1 MGLLLAPGASA
12 RAGFDPVLLLPGG
25 QLLCCESCPAA
36 FHPDCLN
43 IAMPDGSWFCNDCRA
58 GKKPKYRDIIWVKL
72 GKYRWGG
79 GGEGLPSRW
88 FRVCPAELQRVLL
101 RWWPA
106 EIHHPRNI
114 PTNIQHLRH
123 EIGEFPVFFFGS
135 RDYFWT
141 HQGRVFPYMEGDRG
155 SKYQRTGIG
164 KVFKHGEA
172 LQRPRGSCGR
182 TRPPFKERPVFFKPV
197 LCPQLFWRPKLD
209 SRRLR

>member
-1 MGLLLAPGASA
+1 MSFSAFYLLHSWSSLLSLLLCFLSGLMGYVS
-12 RAGFDPVLLLPGG
+12 FTGG

-58 GKKPKYRDIIWVKL
+58 GKKPRYRDIIWVKL
-72 GKYRWGG
+72 GTYRWGD
-79 GGEGLPSRW
+79 LIY
-88 FRVCPAELQRVLL
+88 VLL
-101 RWWPA
+101 PDIPLETNTYQTSLPALVFLSRWWPA

-135 RDYFWT
+135 KDYFWT

-155 SKYQRTGIG
+155 SRHQRNGIG
-164 KVFKHGEA
+164 KVFKNGKH
-172 LQRPRGSCGR
+172 LWY
-182 TRPPFKERPVFFKPV
+182 KY
-197 LCPQLFWRPKLD
+197 LFCKMSSPAPDEFL
-209 SRRLR
+209 

>member
-1 MGLLLAPGASA
+1 MEITAHLSAVMLLTCNLSKVVFINVA
-12 RAGFDPVLLLPGG
+12 GG

-72 GKYRWGG
+72 GTYRWGKKDVAFQDFLSFNFT
-79 GGEGLPSRW
+79 ENAITCLILTSPASPS
-88 FRVCPAELQRVLL
+88 

-135 RDYFWT
+135 KDYFWT

-155 SKYQRTGIG
+155 SKHQRTGIG
-164 KVFKHGEA
+164 KVFKNG
-172 LQRPRGSCGR
+172 
-182 TRPPFKERPVFFKPV
+182 KD
-197 LCPQLFWRPKLD
+197 LD
-209 SRRLR
+209 CIQGMPTFPIIIGH

>member
-1 MGLLLAPGASA
+1 
-12 RAGFDPVLLLPGG
+12 
-25 QLLCCESCPAA
+25 
-36 FHPDCLN
+36 
-43 IAMPDGSWFCNDCRA
+43 MPDGSWFCNDCRA

-72 GKYRWGG
+72 GTYRSEKLKRFCHPDITESLLWVPKPPV
-79 GGEGLPSRW
+79 LV
-88 FRVCPAELQRVLL
+88 FFLL

-155 SKYQRTGIG
+155 SKHQRTGIG
-164 KVFKHGEA
+164 KVFKNGED
-172 LQRPRGSCGR
+172 LNSRIYFLPLTVIHRDLGSK
-182 TRPPFKERPVFFKPV
+182 TYNSKYNILYIIFNIIVNILHHMQYTATV
-197 LCPQLFWRPKLD
+197 LKLSLNNKYLINTTTD
-209 SRRLR
+209 IY

>member
-1 MGLLLAPGASA
+1 MWIKPGNAFQVNLSCYVA
-12 RAGFDPVLLLPGG
+12 GG

-72 GKYRWGG
+72 GTYRS
-79 GGEGLPSRW
+79 EKLKHPFLLFLISPKRKW
-88 FRVCPAELQRVLL
+88 FLFFCFGTLNNSNLLFPFFLL

-135 RDYFWT
+135 KDYFWT

-155 SKYQRTGIG
+155 SKHQRTGIG
-164 KVFKHGEA
+164 KVFKNGED
-172 LQRPRGSCGR
+172 LPPRISI
-182 TRPPFKERPVFFKPV
+182 
-197 LCPQLFWRPKLD
+197 LCLFW
-209 SRRLR
+209 

>member
-1 MGLLLAPGASA
+1 MFW
-12 RAGFDPVLLLPGG
+12 RPGG

-72 GKYRWGG
+72 GKYRS
-79 GGEGLPSRW
+79 GERGPPSV
-88 FRVCPAELQRVLL
+88 RVVPRLRLSCCVSPL

-106 EIHHPRNI
+106 EIYHPRNI

-164 KVFKHGEA
+164 KVFKNGER
-172 LQRPRGSCGR
+172 LQPRGGGGG
-182 TRPPFKERPVFFKPV
+182 
-197 LCPQLFWRPKLD
+197 L
-209 SRRLR
+209 